1 MAIDISLVFLP
12 EWKRLEPYLL
22 IDRYSRDGSAID
34 PRIRIGFVDLPEPLG
49 QEMSFVTMPCV
60 TCGAANHPLRKRV
73 GDTYS
78 RLYYAPACP
87 VAVRPACSKGR
98 AAMLEYQRFMG
109 ATRSVVVPQLALF

>member
-1 MAIDISLVFLP
+1 M
-12 EWKRLEPYLL
+12 
-22 IDRYSRDGSAID
+22 
-34 PRIRIGFVDLPEPLG
+34 DLPEPLG
-49 QEMSFVTMPCV
+49 QLMSFVTMPCV
-60 TCGAANHPLRKRV
+60 ACGAANHPLRKRV

-109 ATRSVVVPQLALF
+109 ERHDRPNSQLALLL